1 MGVPDHG
8 FAGAGGIAEHGAG
21 FSGRGQEDADITA
34 PDTSQE
40 FAVPGVGSLILDGGK
55 DRASSIE
62 DVADQ
67 GPGADLAQSGRAR
80 PPDDQ
85 PGERGE
91 GANSEAQTFGLGLD
105 GERQAFA
112 ERRLGRAAAEEE
124 VAHQT
129 AMIGVKPPTRLRL
142 SPTTTS
148 PTWTQQWAKKGQV
161 RTPKTQSASSPRR
174 QRRS

>member
-8 FAGAGGIAEHGAG
+8 FAGAGGIAKHGGG
-21 FSGRGQEDADITA
+21 FSGRGQEDADIAA
-34 PDTSQE
+34 PDPGQE
-40 FAVPGVGSLILDGGK
+40 FAIPGVGSLILNGGK

-67 GPGADLAQSGRAR
+67 GPGADLAQIGRAR
-80 PPDDQ
+80 TPDDQ
-85 PGERGE
+85 PGERGQD
-91 GANSEAQTFGLGLD
+91 ANGETQTFDLGPD
-105 GERQAFA
+105 GEGQAFA
-112 ERRLGRAAAEEE
+112 ESRPGRAAAEEE

-148 PTWTQQWAKKGQV
+148 PIWTQQWAKKGQV